1 MIKQCKGKDLAK
13 VPLSKLE
20 DEFIGSIK
28 YDGHYTQI
36 HKTGTKV
43 RFFTSGGK
51 EFYIAHIARELLNL
65 FNANIDFVLEAEY
78 IAGTDGKLG
87 NRGRAAKLTTYR
99 TNFEKGLGN
108 DCTAGEDIFKVFDC
122 ISYSDKS
129 SGDYMIE
136 NTPFTKRLEYL
147 KSIYLG
153 SHLQLVVFTSVFSLS
168 ELKKLAKD
176 FVNDGYEGMYLKS
189 PHHRYLPGK
198 RVNDAIKLKLR
209 PTADLLCIDIEEGE
223 GKYLGLIGSLVLKDS
238 EERIVKVGSGL
249 TDEQRMYNSNDYI
262 GKVIE
267 IEYEQI
273 LDTYIQPTFVRSRE
287 DKTKKEID

>member
-1 MIKQCKGKDLAK
+1 MIPQCKGKDLAK

-36 HKTGTKV
+36 HKVGNKV

-51 EFYIAHIARELLNL
+51 EFYLAHIANELLNL

-78 IAGTDGKLG
+78 IANTTGKLG
-87 NRGRAAKLTTYR
+87 NRGKAAKLTTYR
-99 TNFEKGLGN
+99 TNFEKGIDN
-108 DCTAGEDIFKVFDC
+108 SCVPGEDIFKVFDC
-122 ISYSDKS
+122 ISYSDNS
-129 SGDYMIE
+129 NGDYMIE
-136 NTPFTKRLEYL
+136 NLPFISRLEYL

-153 SHLQLVVFTSVFSLS
+153 GHLQLVMFTSIFSLS

-176 FVNDGYEGMYLKS
+176 YVNDGYEGMYLKS
-189 PHHRYLPGK
+189 PQHRYLPGK

-209 PTADLLCIDIEEGE
+209 PTADLLCVGINDGE
-223 GKYLGLIGSLVLKDS
+223 GKYEGMIGSLVLVDS
-238 EERIVKVGSGL
+238 VGRTVNVGSGL
-249 TDEQRMYNSNDYI
+249 DDSQRQVNIYNYIDE
-262 GKVIE
+262 VIE

-273 LDTYIQPTFVRSRE
+273 LDTYIQPTFVSIRE
-287 DKTKKEID
+287 DKTKEEID